1 MADINAGLED
11 TTITGSVATND
22 SDVDVGDALAYA
34 LTNVVAGLVLNADG
48 SYSLDASDAAYQ
60 HLAEGATTDVVANYT
75 VTDEHGAT
83 ATLDADHPSSP
94 ASMTRSMRSMTRLR
108 SHEDATTANPVA
120 SLLANDTDPDS
131 GDIIRIT
138 SVTQGAKGS
147 VAFNNG
153 GTPGNPADDTLT
165 YTANGNVLDT
175 LGVGETATDTFT
187 YTVSDGHGSTDTATV
202 TVTINGVNDAPV
214 IDLNGALPGPG
225 ATLNYSTGA
234 AATAIAPSGTV
245 TDVDYSNS
253 GDFNGGTLTVAFTA
267 NGSATDQ
274 LTIQNQGVGA
284 GQIGVS
290 GSNVTFG
297 GTTIGTFSGGTN
309 GSNLVVT
316 FNASSHAC
324 RRTGACLN
332 IFSTQTPPPDG
343 HQDVD
348 LHAGRR

>member
-1 MADINAGLED
+1 M
-11 TTITGSVATND
+11 
-22 SDVDVGDALAYA
+22 
-34 LTNVVAGLVLNADG
+34 
-48 SYSLDASDAAYQ
+48 
-60 HLAEGATTDVVANYT
+60 
-75 VTDEHGAT
+75 
-83 ATLDADHPSSP
+83 
-94 ASMTRSMRSMTRLR
+94 
-108 SHEDATTANPVA
+108 A

-138 SVTQGAKGS
+138 SVTRARKGS
-147 VAFNNG
+147 CAS
-153 GTPGNPADDTLT
+153 TMAARRSNPADDTLT

-175 LGVGETATDTFT
+175 LGVGETTTDTFT

-214 IDLNGALPGPG
+214 IDLNGALAGPG

-316 FNASSHAC
+316 FNASSTPAAAQALLEHIQYSNATSPTVAKTLTYTLVDGDGTANGGTD
-324 RRTGACLN
+324 TGSATATIN
-332 IFSTQTPPPDG
+332 VTGGDTTPPT
-343 HQDVD
+343 
-348 LHAGRR
+348 LHHRRRPKETTTSPAR